1 MQMECLIF
9 QMKWRAFLKAV
20 PGAGLTIT
28 GTWPMKHSSPT
39 ESQMQVSFSH
49 AQT

>member
-1 MQMECLIF
+1 MEW
-9 QMKWRAFLKAV
+9 KAFLKAV

-28 GTWPMKHSSPT
+28 GTWAMEHPSST
-39 ESQMQVSFSH
+39 ESRMQVSFSH

>member
-9 QMKWRAFLKAV
+9 QMEWGFLKAV

-28 GTWPMKHSSPT
+28 GTWPMEHSSPT
-39 ESQMQVSFSH
+39 KSQMQVSFSH